1 MRILAIDVGTGT
13 QDILLFDST
22 RAVEN
27 SVQLVVPAPTVIAAG
42 RVHAATKRSRNLV
55 LTGVNMGGGPVTG
68 AVEQHMATGLAAYA
82 TPSAAVTFDD
92 DPEMVRRMGIT
103 IVSDDEAAGLD
114 ADVVKLQDVDTDMV
128 RRALKAFDIDPVWD
142 ALAVAV
148 FDHGDAPPGYSDRR
162 FRFDHLRDQIL
173 SQRRELLSFAYMADD
188 VPAYL
193 TRMAAVADTVGRQSP
208 LLLMD
213 TAQAAVLGS
222 LEDLAVAAENCAVVA
237 NLGNEHTLA
246 YHLHGS
252 SILGV
257 LEHHTHVVTPDRLE
271 QHLEELVSGDLDGEA
286 IWKAQ
291 GHGAVVVEGG
301 ESLEFLS
308 IIGPMRAM
316 LQGSRLKPYFA
327 TPHGSMMLA
336 GSFGLL
342 RAWAE
347 HDPSVSE
354 EIMTA
359 LSKVGEDIGHHH
371 GQLGSFPVSS
381 T

>member
-1 MRILAIDVGTGT
+1 MRILAIDIGTGT

-42 RVHAATKRSRNLV
+42 RVREATSRRRPLV

-68 AVEQHMATGLAAYA
+68 AVEQHIEAGLPVYA

-92 DPEMVRRMGIT
+92 DPEMVRGMGVD
-103 IVSDDEAAGLD
+103 IVSDDEAARLD
-114 ADVVKLQDVDTDMV
+114 GDSVTLQDVDTEMV
-128 RRALKAFDIDPVWD
+128 RRALQAFDIDPAWD
-142 ALAVAV
+142 AMAVAV
-148 FDHGDAPPGYSDRR
+148 FDHGDAPPGYSDRK
-162 FRFDHLRDQIL
+162 FRFDHLRDQVL
-173 SQRRELLSFAYMADD
+173 DQRRELLSFAYMAED

-193 TRMAAVADTVGRQSP
+193 TRMAAVAETVGNEIP

-222 LEDLAVAAENCAVVA
+222 LEDPAVAAEGCAVVA

-252 SILGV
+252 AILGV
-257 LEHHTHVVTPDRLE
+257 LEHHTHVVSASDLE
-271 QHLEELVSGDLDGEA
+271 QHLEDLVGGSLDGEA

-291 GHGAVVVEGG
+291 GHGAVVVEGREKIG
-301 ESLEFLS
+301 FLS
-308 IIGPMRAM
+308 VIGPMRGM
-316 LQGSRLKPYFA
+316 LQNSRLEPYFA

-336 GSFGLL
+336 GSFGLV

-347 HDPSVSE
+347 HNPSAHD
-354 EIMTA
+354 EIMSA
-359 LSKVGEDIGHHH
+359 LSAVGEGLEHHH
-371 GQLGSFPVSS
+371 
-381 T
+381 

>member
-27 SVQLVVPAPTVIAAG
+27 SVQLVVPAPTVIAAS
-42 RVHAATKRSRNLV
+42 RVREVTARRRDLV

-68 AVEQHMATGLAAYA
+68 AVTEHLAAGLAAYA

-92 DPEMVRRMGIT
+92 DPEMVRRMGVD
-103 IVSDDEAAGLD
+103 IVSDDEAARLD
-114 ADVVKLQDVDTDMV
+114 GDFVKLQDVDTDMV
-128 RRALKAFDIDPVWD
+128 RRALQAFDIDPAWD

-148 FDHGDAPPGYSDRR
+148 FDHGDAPPGYSDRK

-173 SQRRELLSFAYMADD
+173 EESRELISFAYMADD

-193 TRMAAVADTVGRQSP
+193 TRMAAVAETVGNESP

-222 LEDLAVAAENCAVVA
+222 LEDPAVAAEGCAVVA

-252 SILGV
+252 AILGV
-257 LEHHTHVVTPDRLE
+257 LEHHTHVVSPDNLE
-271 QHLEELVSGDLDGEA
+271 RHLEDLVGGSLDGEA

-301 ESLEFLS
+301 ESLGFLS
-308 IIGPMRAM
+308 VIGPMRGM
-316 LQGSRLKPYFA
+316 LQGSRLGPYFA

-336 GSFGLL
+336 GSFGLV

-347 HDPSVSE
+347 HNPSVRD
-354 EIMTA
+354 EIITA
-359 LSKVGEDIGHHH
+359 LSTVGEGIDHHH
-371 GQLGSFPVSS
+371 
-381 T
+381 